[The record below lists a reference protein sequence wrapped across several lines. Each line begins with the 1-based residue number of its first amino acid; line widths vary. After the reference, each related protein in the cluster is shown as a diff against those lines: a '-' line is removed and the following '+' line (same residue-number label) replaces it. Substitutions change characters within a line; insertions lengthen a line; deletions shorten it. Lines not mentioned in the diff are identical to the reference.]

1 MLANGKPSDENHF
14 SLSFLF
20 FFFLKDKKS
29 AETELV
35 SLASPPFAVNG
46 NDVECTDNRNTRG
59 QVYTYSIN
67 SSAFLITV
75 SAETNNCQKQKIT
88 IRSMC

>member
-14 SLSFLF
+14 FLSLSCF

-35 SLASPPFAVNG
+35 SLASPPFAV
-46 NDVECTDNRNTRG
+46 
-59 QVYTYSIN
+59 
-67 SSAFLITV
+67 
-75 SAETNNCQKQKIT
+75 K
-88 IRSMC
+88 

>member
-14 SLSFLF
+14 FLSLSC

-35 SLASPPFAVNG
+35 SLASPPFAV
-46 NDVECTDNRNTRG
+46 
-59 QVYTYSIN
+59 
-67 SSAFLITV
+67 
-75 SAETNNCQKQKIT
+75 K
-88 IRSMC
+88 